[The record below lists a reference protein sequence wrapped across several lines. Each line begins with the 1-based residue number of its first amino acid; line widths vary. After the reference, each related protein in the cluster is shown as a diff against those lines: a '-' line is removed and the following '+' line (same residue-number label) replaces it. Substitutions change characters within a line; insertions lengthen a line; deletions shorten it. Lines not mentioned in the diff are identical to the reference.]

1 VPEIGSTPNN
11 LLRSFLPITR
21 KVLSQAELEEAISQ
35 RPHTDYRI
43 NLSKR
48 GRYPTHP
55 EQKKQQEQEEEAE
68 EENEFDGIQLLW
80 IETESSQPSEPI
92 KF

>member
-1 VPEIGSTPNN
+1 M
-11 LLRSFLPITR
+11 
-21 KVLSQAELEEAISQ
+21 SQAELEEAISH
-35 RPHTDYRI
+35 RPDTDYRI

-48 GRYPTHP
+48 GRYPTRP
-55 EQKKQQEQEEEAE
+55 EQQQQQQEEEAE

-80 IETESSQPSEPI
+80 IETESSQPTEQL